1 MFTLRTTGIIIII
14 NTAIIHNTITP
25 GKNIKIP
32 YLLKF
37 TSAIL
42 YGLTLYLRG
51 ELKAL

>member
-32 YLLKF
+32 HLLKF
-37 TSAIL
+37 TSMDWL
-42 YGLTLYLRG
+42 STS
-51 ELKAL
+51 EVN